1 MKYKRFLFFYIIF
14 LIGAALAFGFG
25 YMTRLL
31 QDQAKSSEFTILAE
45 AHQLL
50 VNHAFDDLPEDPAIE
65 YGMIRGMVD
74 AYGDPYTRFLE
85 PAHHEINSDQL
96 AGRYGGIGAGLEYDP
111 EWYIILHPFAEGP
124 AAAAG
129 ILDGDRLLAVDGWEI
144 EPNTPMGEAVAA
156 IRGPEGEPVE
166 IEITRPPEH
175 ETFSFKIKR
184 QEIPLPSVTW
194 HLDPAESRLGLIQ
207 VNLIADTTP
216 NEIQKAVEDLTTRGA
231 THFAM
236 DLRGNGGG
244 LVKAGVNVARL
255 FLEDGSV
262 IQEHY
267 RGQDVKTYEVSKP
280 GPLTEIPLV
289 VLVNENTASSAEIVA
304 GAFKMQDRALI
315 IGTHTFGKDSIQ
327 LVFSLEDGSSM
338 HVTAAKWWV
347 PELDTPIGEGGLQP
361 DIVVAT
367 EGVEGDP
374 FIQAAILAL
383 FGDD

>member
-1 MKYKRFLFFYIIF
+1 MKYKRVLFFYIIF
-14 LIGAALAFGFG
+14 LTGAALAFGFG

-31 QDQAKSSEFTILAE
+31 QDQAKPSEFAILAE
-45 AHQLL
+45 AHQIL
-50 VNHAFDDLPEDPAIE
+50 VNHAFDDLPEDPTIE

-74 AYGDPYTRFLE
+74 AYGDPYTRFLP
-85 PAHHEINSDQL
+85 PAQHELNTDQL
-96 AGRYGGIGAGLEYDP
+96 SGRYGGIGAGLEYDP

-129 ILDGDRLLAVDGWEI
+129 ILDGDRLLAVDGWKI
-144 EPNTPMGEAVAA
+144 LPNTPMDEAVAA

-166 IEITRPPEH
+166 IEITRPPEYG
-175 ETFSFKIKR
+175 TFSFMIKR
-184 QEIPLPSVTW
+184 QDIPLPSVTW
-194 HLDPAESRLGLIQ
+194 HLDPSEPRLGILQ

-216 NEIQKAVEDLTTRGA
+216 DEIRNAVDDLTSRGA
-231 THFAM
+231 THFAL

-244 LVKAGVNVARL
+244 LVKAGVDIARL
-255 FLEDGSV
+255 FLEDGAV

-267 RGQDVKTYEVSKP
+267 RGKDVETYEVNKP
-280 GPLTEIPLV
+280 GPLAEIPLV

-304 GAFKMQDRALI
+304 GALKMQDRALI

-347 PELDTPIGEGGLQP
+347 PELDTPIGEGGVVP
-361 DIVVAT
+361 DIVVT
-367 EGVEGDP
+367 TDGVEGDP
-374 FIQAAILAL
+374 YIQAAILVL
-383 FGDD
+383 FGEP